1 MEDQVKVLGL
11 VSVVVRKGR
20 INAIHRVLLKVNN
33 NVVYCTRFPIYFHS
47 Y

>member
-1 MEDQVKVLGL
+1 MEDQVKILGL

-20 INAIHRVLLKVNN
+20 INEIHRVLLNVNN